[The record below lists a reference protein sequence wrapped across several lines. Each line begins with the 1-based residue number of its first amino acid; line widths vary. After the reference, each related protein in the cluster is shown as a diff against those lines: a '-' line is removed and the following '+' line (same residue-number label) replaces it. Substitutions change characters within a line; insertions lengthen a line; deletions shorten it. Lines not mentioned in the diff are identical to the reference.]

1 MRHDQIYWPSTHQIM
16 KMTQLLLSGIAGL
29 ALTLVACNPKEQA
42 DGTAAP
48 SGEMQTVSI
57 KVSGM
62 T

>member
-1 MRHDQIYWPSTHQIM
+1 M
-16 KMTQLLLSGIAGL
+16 KMTQLLLSGMAGI

-42 DGTAAP
+42 DAAP

>member
-1 MRHDQIYWPSTHQIM
+1 M
-16 KMTQLLLSGIAGL
+16 KITQLLLSGMAGI

-42 DGTAAP
+42 DAAPSNDSKPDGAAAP

>member
-1 MRHDQIYWPSTHQIM
+1 M
-16 KMTQLLLSGIAGL
+16 KMTQLLLSGIAGI